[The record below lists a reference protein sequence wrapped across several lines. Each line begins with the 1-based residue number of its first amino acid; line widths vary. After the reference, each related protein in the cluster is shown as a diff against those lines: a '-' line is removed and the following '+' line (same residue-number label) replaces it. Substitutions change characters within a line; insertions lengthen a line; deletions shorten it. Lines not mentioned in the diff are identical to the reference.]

1 MKHLNNPL
9 NPDISTLIRRKAR
22 KLAHQPGFHRQD
34 ENDLMQDFW
43 CHVLA
48 RLQLYDESRGCSEI
62 GFVAM
67 LIEGSFAMFASV
79 TGTWL
84 PFLLI
89 FMATHLTGRVMG
101 RTAPSWC
108 LRPGAKIAPG
118 CP

>member
-1 MKHLNNPL
+1 MGVSWVYFRWFGFAGTLQTATAFMAIVIFL
-9 NPDISTLIRRKAR
+9 DI
-22 KLAHQPGFHRQD
+22 F
-34 ENDLMQDFW
+34 
-43 CHVLA
+43 
-48 RLQLYDESRGCSEI
+48 
-62 GFVAM
+62 FVAM